1 MYQLSLIIYVQNN
14 NCNRIFNI
22 YLDIKRCYYAVHAE
36 FDRVCVGR
44 GEGVVKGMGVGDRLT

>member
-1 MYQLSLIIYVQNN
+1 VQNN